1 MRKSDIDKSY
11 RILVL
16 EWLILITQLLIWGG
30 DPMMQT
36 ALRKRQDE
44 LFSETQAAK
53 TVLRQ

>member
-16 EWLILITQLLIWGG
+16 EWLILITQLLLWGY
-30 DPMMQT
+30 DPMMQI
-36 ALRKRQDE
+36 ALTKRQDE

-53 TVLRQ
+53 TLLRQ